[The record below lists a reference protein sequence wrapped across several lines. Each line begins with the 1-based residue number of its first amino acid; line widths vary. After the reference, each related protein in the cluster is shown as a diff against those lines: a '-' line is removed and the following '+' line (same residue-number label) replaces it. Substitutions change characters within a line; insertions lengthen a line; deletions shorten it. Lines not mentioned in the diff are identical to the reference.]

1 MAQQPIHRGA
11 IRRSAAAATVALG
24 TTALVAVS
32 MARAQ
37 PEAAPLSAPATSG
50 WVGTWA
56 TAVAVPQTGQALE
69 GWADTTLRQR
79 MHVSIGGSEVRLRL
93 TNVYGTAPLVIRSA
107 TLALPGTVRG
117 DIDPPTLRPV
127 TFSGS
132 TSVRVPAGAE
142 LLSDPVA
149 LTVPDDGDVIVSL
162 FVPDPT
168 GPATYHAVT
177 RTTGWTAPGDH
188 TTTPGVASFPGR
200 TTSFWFLDGLDVRT
214 DVPGSVAFLGD
225 SITEGGGSTP
235 EADRRW
241 PDFLADRMLAQPRP
255 LRFGILNAGMGGNR
269 LLRDHFRPGQGV
281 SALARLERDVLTQT
295 GVTAVF
301 LHEGVNDILQDPSEY
316 DAEQLI
322 AAYRQ
327 IVQRSHDHGLKV
339 VAGTITPF
347 RGWSRWTP
355 EREAVRAEVNH
366 WIRTSGEADAV
377 VDFDAVLRDPDDPL
391 RLAPAYDSG
400 DHLHPG
406 DAGYRAM
413 ADAVDLRLFQR

>member
-1 MAQQPIHRGA
+1 MPHQPDRRQT
-11 IRRSAAAATVALG
+11 IRRSAAAATVALSAS
-24 TTALVAVS
+24 ALVVVS
-32 MARAQ
+32 GARAE
-37 PEAAPLSAPATSG
+37 PEPAAARTGSG

-69 GWADTTLRQR
+69 GWTDTTLRQR
-79 MHVSIGGSEVRLRL
+79 IHVSIGGSEARLRL
-93 TNVYGTAPLVIRSA
+93 TNVYGTAPLVVRSA
-107 TLALPGTVRG
+107 TLALPGAERG
-117 DIDPPTLRPV
+117 DIDPDTLQPV
-127 TFSGS
+127 TFAGS
-132 TSVRVPAGAE
+132 TTVRIPAGAE
-142 LLSDPVA
+142 MLSDPVTLA
-149 LTVPDDGDVIVSL
+149 VPDDGDVIASIYL
-162 FVPDPT
+162 PGPT

-177 RTTGWTAPGDH
+177 RTTGWTAPGDR
-188 TTTPGVASFPGR
+188 TTAPAVGSFPGR

-214 DVPGSVAFLGD
+214 DVAGSVAFLGD

-235 EADRRW
+235 EADHRW

-269 LLRDHFRPGQGV
+269 LLRDHFKPGQGV

-327 IVQRSHDHGLKV
+327 VVQRSHDHGLKV
-339 VAGTITPF
+339 VAATITPF
-347 RGWSRWTP
+347 QGWSRWTP
-355 EREAVRAEVNH
+355 EREAVRAGVNH

-377 VDFDAVLRDPDDPL
+377 VDFDAVLRDQANPL
-391 RLAPAYDSG
+391 RLAPEYDSG

-406 DAGYRAM
+406 DEGYRAM
-413 ADAVDLRLFQR
+413 ADAVDLRLFHR